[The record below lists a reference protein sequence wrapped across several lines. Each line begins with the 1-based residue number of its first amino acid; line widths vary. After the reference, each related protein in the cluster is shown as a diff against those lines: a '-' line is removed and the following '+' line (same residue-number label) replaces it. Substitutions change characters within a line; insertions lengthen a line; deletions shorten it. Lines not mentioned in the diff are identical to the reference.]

1 MGVLMTISCTM
12 FGLRSAFT
20 VTFLEAY
27 QDNINRGVGVND
39 VLQMTQLTYD
49 FTMLLRQQLHTG
61 KVLYPE

>member
-1 MGVLMTISCTM
+1 M

-49 FTMLLRQQLHTG
+49 FTMLLRHQLHTG